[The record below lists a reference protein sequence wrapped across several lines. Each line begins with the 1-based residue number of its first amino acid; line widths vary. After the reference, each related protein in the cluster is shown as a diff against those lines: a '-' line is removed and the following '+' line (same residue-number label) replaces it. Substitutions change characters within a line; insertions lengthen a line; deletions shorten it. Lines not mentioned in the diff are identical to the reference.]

1 MLCDCGHSLVSE
13 GTSARNRIANSGGGR
28 HGRSQGM
35 PPGRQPRQDWR
46 TAGLAAG
53 LVLCALVV
61 TVGLADPG
69 GAVSWSYQV
78 LTLCLLLAAVF
89 GRALVGTGP
98 SMEQRQ
104 PVPWFSR
111 LAVPALVLAALLPHG
126 LALKA
131 GFVSDDFGLALVA
144 RQSSGLIDAM
154 RAREAFV
161 AFHRPIP
168 VFLWWA
174 GDRLWSGAPVGYH
187 VVSLLLHAVNSV
199 LVFAVGRRVIGSGY
213 GALAA
218 AALFAVHPLNV
229 EAVTWCA
236 ASPDLLCAMFSLLSL
251 LFLELHIRS
260 GTRRGGWFTLVI
272 ALCAFVLALLSKELA
287 LAMPGIVAARL
298 LIGEDV
304 ARRRQTIAVIGSY
317 ALILAGYLV
326 WRVRIL
332 GGFGGYETPLSFW
345 NTVFPS
351 APLLVMADFLFPL
364 HRDLVGASAP
374 AVLWWAVVIL
384 MGLGALWLLRRL
396 DQAPARVLW
405 LCVAFLFVAAVP
417 TWMSRWH
424 PSTSFEWTRFAYF
437 PAIGLAWLFGAVC
450 AGRGFAWRQ
459 SGAAAAAIC
468 LVGAALTVWYSLPW
482 VQAGRLASSVLAA
495 GVRRA
500 EEFSTPVGPP
510 TLYVS
515 GLPEAVH
522 GAPVFAYC
530 YPQAVM
536 LACESPIA
544 VHVVSARPQ
553 TEAVHPDVMAASVL
567 DRGEYLLSWHAGKAE
582 FEVVR
587 AGRFEPAQLL
597 RGDRP

>member
-1 MLCDCGHSLVSE
+1 M
-13 GTSARNRIANSGGGR
+13 
-28 HGRSQGM
+28 
-35 PPGRQPRQDWR
+35 DWR
-46 TAGLAAG
+46 TAGLMAG
-53 LVLCALVV
+53 LVVGALAV

-78 LTLCLLLAAVF
+78 LTLCLLLAAIL
-89 GRALVGTGP
+89 GRALIGKEP
-98 SMEQRQ
+98 SAEQRE
-104 PVPWFSR
+104 PPTWLSGA
-111 LAVPALVLAALLPHG
+111 AVPALVLAAFLPHA

-144 RQSSGLIDAM
+144 RQSSRLIDVM

-168 VFLWWA
+168 VLLWWA
-174 GDRLWSGAPVGYH
+174 GDRLWSGAPAGYH
-187 VVSLLLHAVNSV
+187 AVSLLLHAVNSV
-199 LVFAVGRRVIGSGY
+199 LLFAVGRRLIGSGY

-218 AALFAVHPLNV
+218 AALFAVHPVNV

-260 GTRRGGWFTLVI
+260 GARRGRWFLLLI

-287 LAMPGIVAARL
+287 LALPGIVAARL
-298 LIGEDV
+298 LIAGDSV
-304 ARRRQTIAVIGSY
+304 RGRPMLAIIGSY

-326 WRVRIL
+326 WRVRML

-364 HRDLVGASAP
+364 HRSLVESSAP
-374 AVLWWAVVIL
+374 RVLWWGMVIL
-384 MGLGALWLLRRL
+384 MGLGALWLLRGL
-396 DQAPARVLW
+396 DRVPARVLW

-417 TWMSRWH
+417 TWTSRWH

-450 AGRGFAWRQ
+450 AGRGSAWRQ

-468 LVGAALTVWYSLPW
+468 LVGAALTAWYSLPW
-482 VQAGRLASSVLAA
+482 VQAGHLASSVLAA

-500 EEFSTPVGPP
+500 VEFSTPAGPP

-522 GAPVFAYC
+522 GAPVFAHC

-544 VHVVSARPQ
+544 VHVVSARADAQ
-553 TEAVHPDVMAASVL
+553 AVHPEVMAASVL
-567 DRGEYLLSWHAGKAE
+567 DEGEYLLSWHAGKAE
-582 FEVVR
+582 LEVVR
-587 AGRFEPAQLL
+587 AGRSEPAQLL
-597 RGDRP
+597 KGDRP